1 MDSGH
6 LQSTYNKLQLLRRM
20 LVSREGDRR
29 EGVLL
34 RQSKGWFHVGAMG
47 HEALAARTEL
57 LPKDDYNFG
66 YYHERPLIIA
76 RGVINKELAFDYL
89 A

>member
-47 HEALAARTEL
+47 HEALAVLAEL
-57 LPKDDYNFG
+57 LRKDGARNVICP
-66 YYHERPLIIA
+66 EREQT
-76 RGVINKELAFDYL
+76 VEL
-89 A
+89 

>member
-47 HEALAARTEL
+47 HEALAVLAEILR
-57 LPKDDYNFG
+57 KDDYLFG
-66 YYHERPLIIA
+66 YYRERPLVLE
-76 RGVINKELAFDYL
+76 R
-89 A
+89 